1 MTPPLQG
8 KGTVVYGGGGQI
20 SHAFACEDVEVSL
33 AGRTLAK
40 PGGLAGEIRAAGVS
54 RA

>member
-1 MTPPLQG
+1 MTPLLRG
-8 KGTVVYGGGGQI
+8 KSALFHSGGGQI
-20 SHAFACEDVEVSL
+20 SHAFAREGAQVSL

-40 PGGLAGEIRAAGVS
+40 LDGLAGEIRAAGVS